1 MVQTTSDESKV
12 YFSGSNWEDLDRLIG
27 LAKFQFLQD
36 EDYDDN
42 EPRKCA
48 YLAQRFTGPAL
59 DWVTSTYASSAATFE
74 QFEGFITA
82 CKQAFGVEATGIQA
96 LRREA
101 FDNLRWTSDVP
112 VFFAE
117 FDRLTLQLGITD
129 HGTRIVM
136 VRNKLPQEI
145 KVLLAQQALDFHNYD
160 TMRERLIS
168 MWALNPYRT
177 PGVPTSTKSAPKSRC
192 GSCGKK
198 GHSARDC
205 RSGSKN

>member
-1 MVQTTSDESKV
+1 MVQTTSDESKI
-12 YFSGSNWEDLDRLIG
+12 YFNGSNWEDLDRLIG
-27 LAKFQFLQD
+27 LARFQFLQD

-48 YLAQRFTGPAL
+48 YVAQRFTGPAL
-59 DWVTSTYASSAATFE
+59 DWVTSTYASAAATFHN
-74 QFEGFITA
+74 FDGFVAA
-82 CKQAFGVEATGIQA
+82 CKQAFGVENTGIQA

-101 FDNLRWTSDVP
+101 LDNLRWTSDVP

-136 VRNKLPQEI
+136 VRNKLPTDV
-145 KVLLAQQALDFHNYD
+145 KTLLAQQALDFNSYD
-160 TMRERLIS
+160 TMRERLIA
-168 MWALNPYRT
+168 MWALNPLRT
-177 PGVPTSTKSAPKSRC
+177 PGVPTNKPAKPRC
-192 GSCGKK
+192 GSCGKR
-198 GHSARDC
+198 GHTAKDC